1 MLVISSDAVDVLQ
14 SERKFYYLKPE
25 VRLDVNHYCTQIRP
39 LNELTEESIKVDG
52 SPYGS

>member
-25 VRLDVNHYCTQIRP
+25 VRLDVNRYCTHMCP
-39 LNELTEESIKVDG
+39 LNELTEGSIKVDE